1 MQPSIS
7 SFDMVIFTEHT
18 TTGAGPGPIH
28 DPCCSYAAPI
38 LTPTNII
45 VKMFRIIQIE
55 NVRKG
60 LEVKFATCALM
71 LSLWCVLRDYYNL

>member
-55 NVRKG
+55 NVLNEG
-60 LEVKFATCALM
+60 SGSEVCHVCTDAELVM
-71 LSLWCVLRDYYNL
+71 CVKRLL